1 MQDLLSAVALGFS
14 FGNLW
19 MCVLLVFTLQQANRQ
34 TCAGY
39 LVGRF
44 LAIIAFSLVVAIVGS
59 YVNIEKK
66 TLHLISGS
74 LLLVISIYFLLTRV
88 VNIGINLRF
97 LPAKAAIQ
105 PVANHDGCQHD
116 CNSCPAVK
124 SDEYKAM
131 CSSCDSSLCEAEQ
144 PEVEVLTRGSRM
156 IWKKPS
162 KVEASGGFVAGLS
175 LGAVR
180 GVALC
185 NKMVVLVPMLLTAS
199 AAKAAVVSVGFGV
212 SSSVYPLLGFL
223 FGGLALKFVRF
234 KKALFIVSCSVM
246 ILLGFRYLF
255 IGLFR

>member
-1 MQDLLSAVALGFS
+1 MQDLLSAIALGFS

-19 MCVLLVFTLQQANRQ
+19 LCVLLVFTLQQTNRQ

-39 LVGRF
+39 LIGRF
-44 LAIIAFSLVVAIVGS
+44 LAILGFSMIIAIIGS
-59 YVNIEKK
+59 YVKIDKK

-74 LLLVISIYFLLTRV
+74 LLLLISTYFLLTRV
-88 VNIGINLRF
+88 VNIGINFRF
-97 LPAKAAIQ
+97 LSAKA
-105 PVANHDGCQHD
+105 PVLAVTNHDGCQHD
-116 CNSCPAVK
+116 CKSCPAVK
-124 SDEYKAM
+124 ADEYKSM

-144 PEVEVLTRGSRM
+144 PEVEVLTRSSRT
-156 IWKKPS
+156 IWRKPS
-162 KVEASGGFVAGLS
+162 KMESRGGFVAGLS

-212 SSSVYPLLGFL
+212 SSPVYPLLGFF

-234 KKALFIVSCSVM
+234 KKALFLLSCSVM
-246 ILLGFRYLF
+246 ILFGFRYLF